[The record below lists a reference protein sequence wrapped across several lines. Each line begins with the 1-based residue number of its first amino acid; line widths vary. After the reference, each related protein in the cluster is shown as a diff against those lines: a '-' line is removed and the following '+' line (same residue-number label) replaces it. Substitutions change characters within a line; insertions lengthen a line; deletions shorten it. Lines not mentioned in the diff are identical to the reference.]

1 MMERSRFL
9 KGWTD
14 AEPGP
19 ARPLRGLVILITLL
33 ALLFVG
39 LQGWWLLTPA
49 PALVSSPRVVDIPL
63 HLGLLDI
70 AKRLDEAGVIRSP
83 MGFTL
88 LAAVRG
94 SARSLKAGEYEMP
107 AGATTIDVIN
117 LLEGGRVLQH
127 AVVLREGKTLAEIAK
142 EIEAAGLARADEVVR
157 VGHDPLFLRSLDIP
171 ASSVEGYLFPDTYQ
185 LVKGMAAEEI
195 LARMIARMRE
205 QLIPDIVAAAEAR
218 GLSIHGLL
226 TLASIVEREGNVP
239 NELPLI
245 SAVFWNR
252 LRIDMPLQADPTVQ
266 YAVGKNRQALTR
278 ADLQV
283 DHPYNT
289 YRRIGLPPGPIG
301 NPGLPAIVAAAYPA
315 TVKYLYFVAMDDRRH
330 QFSQTLADHNEA
342 VARYRLG
349 RPR

>member
-1 MMERSRFL
+1 MMERPRFL

-19 ARPLRGLVILITLL
+19 AHPLRGLVLL
-33 ALLFVG
+33 VLLLGLLFVG

-49 PALVSSPRVVDIPL
+49 PAIASSKRVVEIPL

-88 LAAVRG
+88 LAVVRG

-107 AGATTIDVIN
+107 AGATTIDVLN

-127 AVVLREGKTLAEIAK
+127 AVVLREGKTLAELAK
-142 EIEAAGLARADEVVR
+142 EIEAEGLVHADELMR
-157 VGHDPLFLRSLDIP
+157 VGRDPLFLRALDIP

-185 LVKGMAAEEI
+185 LVKGMTAEEI
-195 LARMIARMRE
+195 LTKMIARMRE
-205 QLIPDIVAAAEAR
+205 RLTPDLVTAAEAR

-226 TLASIVEREGNVP
+226 TLASIIEREGIVP

-278 ADLQV
+278 ADLLV

-301 NPGLPAIVAAAYPA
+301 NPGLPAIVAAIHPA
-315 TVKYLYFVAMDDRRH
+315 TVKYLYFVALDDRRH

-342 VARYRLG
+342 VARYRL